1 MPCIQ
6 QRSVACGA
14 SLPNMDVRF
23 LERTVIALLQKVVS
37 VVVVVLL
44 PGLDLL

>member
-1 MPCIQ
+1 
-6 QRSVACGA
+6 
-14 SLPNMDVRF
+14 MDVRF